1 MASQI
6 YTLFCY
12 FSIWLLVTPASCG
25 SIAAWWNGR
34 GPNIILQDDD
44 TGGIRYSMCNGNYT
58 PILPDDSTLTA
69 PLTTHP
75 PKKNTSLAATGW
87 TDGTT
92 AWASIFYLDDDDA
105 IVNSLLRCDWA
116 TGRWMNN
123 GDYIISGGAPKVAPT
138 SGLSAVLL
146 GATDGYRVFYNDL
159 GGTMHHVGYTSDTSA
174 WGYYGIVSQDIASS
188 QAIGSIFYSKN
199 GRLNITVVR
208 PRDSQNLGEAR
219 LNSDNLWHLSSLPE
233 PLTQSGNQSTNTTT
247 ESDLVL
253 DTAVTANFSLPAWSG
268 NPTSI
273 GVGIDNSLTRYIF
286 YIGNDSQLY
295 QLYNGAGYWAESERG
310 DNASWPQADI
320 AGGPLAVASDA
331 GTQAIRLY
339 YTSGG
344 QIFEVASNDGQ
355 WAEATAIPSVNA
367 TQAST
372 SSSSGTSATS
382 GGTSNSGLSG
392 SAKAGVSAGVTIGVI
407 AIGGMIAAI
416 FLLRRRQRRIDA
428 SAAASAS
435 NAGTGQDQYTTPSTQ
450 HTYPATAYSNQQQV
464 PDGYAPSNATGPF
477 YGNAQQQHQQP
488 MAYAVDPNSGYA
500 YPQHQDGWVYD
511 PNVPGGGDQYQMQ
524 QYNHQ
529 YQSQNPNPNQPPAYY
544 HPNPQEMPV
553 QTRPVEM
560 MGEGHYK
567 EAP

>member
-1 MASQI
+1 MASKI

-12 FSIWLLVTPASCG
+12 YSIWLLVAPASCG
-25 SIAAWWNGR
+25 SIAAWWNSR

-44 TGGIRYSMCNGNYT
+44 SGGIRYSMCNGNST
-58 PILPDDSTLTA
+58 PVLPDDTTIIA

-123 GDYIISGGAPKVAPT
+123 GDYIVSGGAPKVAPT

-146 GATDGYRVFYNDL
+146 SATDGYRVFYNDL
-159 GGTMHHVGYTSDTSA
+159 GGTMHHLGYTSAAQA
-174 WGYYGIVSQDIASS
+174 WSYYGIVSQDTASS
-188 QAIGSIFYSKN
+188 QAIGSTFYSRN
-199 GRLNITVVR
+199 GHFNITAVR

-233 PLTQSGNQSTNTTT
+233 PLTQGGNQSTNTTAG
-247 ESDLVL
+247 SDLVL
-253 DTAVTANFSLPAWSG
+253 DTAVTANFTLPAWNG

-310 DNASWPQADI
+310 DNVSWPRADTP
-320 AGGPLAVASDA
+320 GGPLAVASDA
-331 GTQAIRLY
+331 DTQNIRLY

-344 QIFEVASNDGQ
+344 EVVEVASNDGQ
-355 WAEATAIPSVNA
+355 WAEATVIPSVNA

-372 SSSSGTSATS
+372 SSSETSATS
-382 GGTSNSGLSG
+382 GSTSNSGLSG
-392 SAKAGVSAGVTIGVI
+392 SAKAGISAGVTVGVI
-407 AIGGMIAAI
+407 AIGGMIAAV
-416 FLLRRRQRRIDA
+416 FLLRRRQRHMYA
-428 SAAASAS
+428 AAAASNS
-435 NAGTGQDQYTTPSTQ
+435 GTGHDQNTSPSTQ
-450 HTYPATAYSNQQQV
+450 HTYPSTT
-464 PDGYAPSNATGPF
+464 TGPF
-477 YGNAQQQHQQP
+477 YGAAQQQQQ
-488 MAYAVDPNSGYA
+488 MTYAVDPNTGYA
-500 YPQHQDGWVYD
+500 YPQQHDGWVYD
-511 PNVPGGGDQYQMQ
+511 PHAPGAGDQYQMQ

-529 YQSQNPNPNQPPAYY
+529 YQQHPGQPPAYY

-553 QTRPVEM
+553 QTRPIEM

>member
-1 MASQI
+1 MASKI
-6 YTLFCY
+6 YTLLCY
-12 FSIWLLVTPASCG
+12 YSIWLLVTPASCG

-75 PKKNTSLAATGW
+75 PKRNTSLAATGW

-174 WGYYGIVSQDIASS
+174 WGYYGVVSQDTASS
-188 QAIGSIFYSKN
+188 QAIGSTFYSKN
-199 GRLNITVVR
+199 GLLNITVVR

-219 LNSDNLWHLSSLPE
+219 LNADNLWHLSSLPE
-233 PLTQSGNQSTNTTT
+233 PLTQSGNQSTNATAQA
-247 ESDLVL
+247 DLVL
-253 DTAVTANFSLPAWSG
+253 DTAAAANFSLPAWSG
-268 NPTSI
+268 NPASV
-273 GVGIDNSLTRYIF
+273 GVGVDNSLTRYVF
-286 YIGNDSQLY
+286 YVGNDSQLY
-295 QLYNGAGYWAESERG
+295 QLYNGAGYWAESQRG
-310 DNASWPQADI
+310 DDASWPRADV
-320 AGGPLAVASDA
+320 AGGPLAIASDA

-339 YTSGG
+339 YASGG
-344 QIFEVASNDGQ
+344 RIVEVASNDGR
-355 WAEATAIPSVNA
+355 WAEATAIPSVNT
-367 TQAST
+367 TQTST
-372 SSSSGTSATS
+372 SSSSSAAAATSATS
-382 GGTSNSGLSG
+382 DSGLSG

-407 AIGGMIAAI
+407 AIGGMIAAV
-416 FLLRRRQRRIDA
+416 FLLRRRQHRIDA
-428 SAAASAS
+428 SSAAAS
-435 NAGTGQDQYTTPSTQ
+435 NPGQDQYSTTTTQ
-450 HTYPATAYSNQQQV
+450 QHAYPATAYSSSQQ
-464 PDGYAPSNATGPF
+464 
-477 YGNAQQQHQQP
+477 QQP
-488 MAYAVDPNSGYA
+488 MAYAVDPNSGY
-500 YPQHQDGWVYD
+500 PHPHPHQHQHQDGGWVYD
-511 PNVPGGGDQYQMQ
+511 ANAAAAAGGAGGGGDQGYQMQ
-524 QYNHQ
+524 QQ
-529 YQSQNPNPNQPPAYY
+529 YGHPPYQNPNPNQPPAYY
-544 HPNPQEMPV
+544 HPNPNPQEMPV